1 MLQWPHMILNRAKRV
16 RWGSLAV
23 ILHVALC
30 VGRDRRQSVS
40 YTAESA
46 LSWLAFFGISTHF
59 KVAVGADLINVINDV
74 KNASLLTK
82 LVNGRKAIGQHWCR
96 EEPVSYLKNWNA
108 GS

>member
-1 MLQWPHMILNRAKRV
+1 M
-16 RWGSLAV
+16 

-40 YTAESA
+40 CTAEPP
-46 LSWLAFFGISTHF
+46 LSWLAYFGISAHF
-59 KVAVGADLINVINDV
+59 KVASGTDLLNVINDV

-82 LVNGRKAIGQHWCR
+82 LVNGRKAVRQHWCR
-96 EEPVSYLKNWNA
+96 EEPVSYLKNLYA